1 MFDQIFGN
9 YFVRAGRI
17 SKEQLADVISY
28 ESTVRVK
35 LGLIA
40 VSEKLMTKEQADEV
54 NQLQTIMDKRF
65 GDIAVEKGY
74 LTEDEVEQLLKKQ
87 GNIYMLFVQTL
98 IDKEYMTLEEID
110 DALKAYQKEQGFTH
124 SSMDDLVSGDIER
137 TVKLFLPPDTD
148 LYGKLCGIAVRT
160 LLRII
165 NSNAYVAK
173 AYLVS
178 ELSADNFAMQAMEG
192 DHSII
197 SGFAG
202 AENSLLSIA
211 ESFAEE
217 KFERVDMDALDSV
230 GEFTNCING
239 LFASELSLDGID
251 VDMVPPE
258 FYEKPV
264 VIRGNQFCVF
274 PIIIGENI
282 VNFVLSID
290 TDISIDTDVSAD
302 ADISAD

>member
-9 YFVRAGRI
+9 YLVRAGRI

-74 LTEDEVEQLLKKQ
+74 LTEEEVEQLLKKQ

-192 DHSII
+192 DHTII

-239 LFASELSLDGID
+239 LFASELSLEGID

-264 VIRGNQFCVF
+264 VIKGNQFCVF

-290 TDISIDTDVSAD
+290 TDISIDTDVSMD

>member
-9 YFVRAGRI
+9 YLVRAGRI

-202 AENSLLSIA
+202 AENSLLAIA

-230 GEFTNCING
+230 GEFTKSG
-239 LFASELSLDGID
+239 AKRS
-251 VDMVPPE
+251 
-258 FYEKPV
+258 
-264 VIRGNQFCVF
+264 
-274 PIIIGENI
+274 
-282 VNFVLSID
+282 
-290 TDISIDTDVSAD
+290 
-302 ADISAD
+302 

>member
-9 YFVRAGRI
+9 YLVRAGRI

-40 VSEKLMTKEQADEV
+40 VAEKLMTKEQADEV

-74 LTEDEVEQLLKKQ
+74 LTEDEVGQLLKKQ

-110 DALKAYQKEQGFTH
+110 DALNAYQKEQGFTH
-124 SSMDDLVSGDIER
+124 SNMDDLVSGDIER

-148 LYGKLCGIAVRT
+148 LYGKICGIAVRT

-165 NSNAYVAK
+165 NSSAYVSK
-173 AYLVS
+173 AYLVN
-178 ELSADNFAMQAMEG
+178 ELAVDNFAMQAMEG
-192 DHSII
+192 DHRIL

-202 AENSLLSIA
+202 AGDSLLSIA
-211 ESFAEE
+211 ETFAEE
-217 KFERVDMDALDSV
+217 KFERVDLDALDSV

-239 LFASELSLDGID
+239 LVASELSLEGID

-258 FYEKPV
+258 FYEEPV

-274 PIIIGENI
+274 PIIIGYDV
-282 VNFVLSID
+282 VNFIL
-290 TDISIDTDVSAD
+290 SIDTDVS
-302 ADISAD
+302 IK

>member
-9 YFVRAGRI
+9 YLVRAGRI
-17 SKEQLADVISY
+17 SKEQLADVIAY

-40 VSEKLMTKEQADEV
+40 VAEKLMTKEQADEV
-54 NQLQTIMDKRF
+54 NQLQAIMDKRF
-65 GDIAVEKGY
+65 GDLAVEKGY
-74 LTEDEVEQLLKKQ
+74 LTEEEVEQLLKKQ

-110 DALKAYQKEQGFTH
+110 AELNAYQKEQGLTH

-148 LYGKLCGIAVRT
+148 FYGKLCGIAVRT
-160 LLRII
+160 LIRII
-165 NSNAYVAK
+165 NSNAYVSK
-173 AYLVS
+173 AYMVN
-178 ELSADNFAMQAMEG
+178 ELAVDNFAMQAMEG
-192 DHSII
+192 DHTIL

-202 AENSLLSIA
+202 AGDSLLSIA
-211 ESFAEE
+211 EAFAEE
-217 KFERVDMDALDSV
+217 RFDSVNMDALDAV

-239 LFASELSLDGID
+239 LFASELSLEGID

-258 FYEKPV
+258 FYEEPV
-264 VIRGNQFCVF
+264 VIRGNQICVF
-274 PIIIGENI
+274 PIIMGYDV
-282 VNFVLSID
+282 VNFILSID
-290 TDISIDTDVSAD
+290 TDISID
-302 ADISAD
+302 